1 MNSKFSLISASGT
14 LRSFNHASKNH
25 LVLFEAFGISLL
37 DIEVYFARIQ
47 KKNSNLVSV
56 FSYFKLLFTSP
67 HNLSIV
73 CSSMFLQ

>member
-25 LVLFEAFGISLL
+25 WVLFEAFGISLP

-47 KKNSNLVSV
+47 KKNSNLVSL
-56 FSYFKLLFTSP
+56 FNYFKLLFKSP
-67 HNLSIV
+67 HNLSII

>member
-14 LRSFNHASKNH
+14 FRSFNHASKNH

-47 KKNSNLVSV
+47 KKNSNLV
-56 FSYFKLLFTSP
+56 
-67 HNLSIV
+67 
-73 CSSMFLQ
+73 